1 MAWVEK
7 IRTGWRM
14 VERGKINGETRKFSV
29 HMDDDTSESREDAR
43 KRLEE
48 RIGESVKKP
57 ETAIFP
63 HFIYYITDNARDSV
77 KIGFSKNPKGR
88 FHALQISNCDQL
100 ELIRIIEFPNRRIA
114 RKAES
119 FLHKKFKNEISQ
131 SMSEWFHSSII
142 DELKENYWTTD
153 QIMEVMEWTGNRV
166 TERSGSM

>member
-7 IRTGWRM
+7 RRTGWRM
-14 VERGKINGETRKFSV
+14 IERSRINGETRRFSV
-29 HMDDDTSESREDAR
+29 PMDDDTSECREDAL

-48 RIGESVKKP
+48 RIGEAVKRP

-63 HFIYYITDNARDSV
+63 HFVYYITDNERDSV
-77 KIGFSKNPKGR
+77 KIGFSKNPKAR
-88 FHALQISNCDQL
+88 FYNLQISNCDQL

-131 SMSEWFHSSII
+131 SMNEWFHSSII
-142 DELKENYWTTD
+142 DELKENYWTAD
-153 QIMEVMEWTGNRV
+153 QIMEVLE
-166 TERSGSM
+166 